1 MICTPKVGPK
11 SNFWGAV
18 HHRHPLYRALFYTTS
33 FLGDSFSLVFCPRD
47 HITIGISIK
56 ARTPPESDRISKL
69 APATII
75 PDMAPPVAPPKAIRT
90 STVPCV
96 LARVKGSVESTIKA
110 VPLINPKF
118 QPRPS
123 KISETFIRNKESPG
137 AVAATTPE
145 ASNVTPEE
153 IAIVSL
159 PNLSTRIPVKGEG
172 RYMAAIWKP
181 ITSPTAPKL
190 CP

>member
-18 HHRHPLYRALFYTTS
+18 HYRHPLYRALFYTTS

-69 APATII
+69 APATTI

-123 KISETFIRNKESPG
+123 TISKMFNRNKESPD
-137 AVAATTPE
+137 AVVAKTHE
-145 ASNVTPEE
+145 ANNVSSEY
-153 IAIVSL
+153 IVIVRL
-159 PNLSTRIPVKGEG
+159 PNLSKRIPVKG
-172 RYMAAIWKP
+172 
-181 ITSPTAPKL
+181 
-190 CP
+190 